1 MGKQGRGRET
11 GWPVGWEGG
20 LGCKLMSRGKLK
32 PGGWELGVGMG
43 ELKCQPFSLS
53 TLEWRMGRGRTGSGE
68 GSE

>member
-1 MGKQGRGRET
+1 
-11 GWPVGWEGG
+11 
-20 LGCKLMSRGKLK
+20 MSRGKLK